1 MSDEGSARD
10 RCRARRSGRHIE
22 PVTWLTGA
30 RVAFPWRAMTSI
42 RQGAADAGAP
52 YSPPRARHR
61 DLPARDDRDAGSDA
75 SRGFPTGLVLGGS
88 AALRD
93 AVELALK
100 VAATRTT
107 TVLLVG
113 ETGTGKEL
121 FARGV
126 HLASHACREPFVGV
140 NCAAIPESL
149 LESELFGHE
158 QGAFTDARSQKRGLL
173 EMAGRG
179 TLFLD
184 EIGEMPASL
193 QPKLLR
199 VLEER
204 RVRRLGGVTE
214 QTVDCRII
222 AGTNVRLDDAVAE
235 GTFRDDLFY
244 RLNVF
249 RIELPPLRER
259 LEDVTVL
266 AEHFLEQVAREQ
278 GHPPKRL
285 SPEAL
290 TALREYHWPGNVRE
304 LKNVLERAAILAGG
318 ELIHARHVML
328 QSRTTA
334 SAEARAVPPVGAI
347 QIPSDGKSLDEI
359 EREAIQLTLL
369 LTRGN
374 LSAAARILGVSRPT
388 LARKMRLS
396 GLSRR
401 TLLASS

>member
-1 MSDEGSARD
+1 
-10 RCRARRSGRHIE
+10 
-22 PVTWLTGA
+22 
-30 RVAFPWRAMTSI
+30 MTSI
-42 RQGAADAGAP
+42 RPGGADAGAACA
-52 YSPPRARHR
+52 PRQRVPTPSHAVRAGVART
-61 DLPARDDRDAGSDA
+61 DVA
-75 SRGFPTGLVLGGS
+75 SAPFADGHILGES
-88 AALRD
+88 AALRG
-93 AVELALK
+93 AIELARK
-100 VAATRTT
+100 VAATRHT

-121 FARGV
+121 FARGI
-126 HLASHACREPFVGV
+126 HAASQSSREPFVAV
-140 NCAAIPESL
+140 NCAAIPETL

-158 QGAFTDARSQKRGLL
+158 QGAFTDARSQKRGLI
-173 EMAGRG
+173 EMAARG

-184 EIGEMPASL
+184 EIGEMPPSL

-199 VLEER
+199 VLEDR
-204 RVRRLGGVTE
+204 RVRRLGGVAE
-214 QTVDCRII
+214 LPVECRII

-235 GTFRDDLFY
+235 HRFRDDLFY

-249 RIELPPLRER
+249 RIELPALRER
-259 LEDVTVL
+259 LEDVAMLT
-266 AEHFLEQVAREQ
+266 EHFLEQVAHEQ
-278 GHPPKRL
+278 GQPPKRL
-285 SPEAL
+285 APEAL

-304 LKNVLERAAILAGG
+304 LRNVLERAAILAGG
-318 ELIHARHVML
+318 EQIHLRHLLL
-328 QSRTTA
+328 QN
-334 SAEARAVPPVGAI
+334 RATSTVDVQSDPPVGTI
-347 QIPSDGKSLDEI
+347 RIPADGKSLDEI

>member
-1 MSDEGSARD
+1 MR
-10 RCRARRSGRHIE
+10 
-22 PVTWLTGA
+22 LTGA
-30 RVAFPWRAMTSI
+30 RVALSQGEMTTPARHAPDRRAI
-42 RQGAADAGAP
+42 YDE
-52 YSPPRARHR
+52 PPRTR
-61 DLPARDDRDAGSDA
+61 DRNATDTDA
-75 SRGFPTGLVLGGS
+75 SPQFPGGLVLGQS
-88 AALRD
+88 VALRE

-100 VAATRTT
+100 VAATRAT

-121 FARGV
+121 FSRGI
-126 HLASHACREPFVGV
+126 HLASQAKREPFVAV

-158 QGAFTDARSQKRGLL
+158 QGAFTDARSLKRGLI

-184 EIGEMPASL
+184 EIGEMPVSL

-204 RVRRLGGVTE
+204 RVRRLGGV
-214 QTVDCRII
+214 VDQRVECRII
-222 AGTNVRLDDAVAE
+222 AGTNVRLDHAVAA
-235 GTFRDDLFY
+235 GGFRDDLFY

-259 LEDVTVL
+259 LEDVAVL
-266 AEHFLEQVAREQ
+266 AEHFLDEVAREQ
-278 GHPPKRL
+278 GQSRKRL

-290 TALREYHWPGNVRE
+290 TALREHHWPGNVRE
-304 LKNVLERAAILAGG
+304 LRNVLERAVILAGG
-318 ELIHARHVML
+318 DVIQPRHVML
-328 QSRTTA
+328 QSRTTL
-334 SAEARAVPPVGAI
+334 SAEARSTPALGAI
-347 QIPSDGKSLDEI
+347 QIPPEGKSLDEI

-369 LTRGN
+369 ITCGN

-388 LARKMRLS
+388 LARKMRLN

-401 TLLASS
+401 NLLASS

>member
-1 MSDEGSARD
+1 MR
-10 RCRARRSGRHIE
+10 
-22 PVTWLTGA
+22 P
-30 RVAFPWRAMTSI
+30 F
-42 RQGAADAGAP
+42 RQLAEAGADLR
-52 YSPPRARHR
+52 SPARARHH
-61 DLPARDDRDAGSDA
+61 DRATPRGVALHSDTPPV
-75 SRGFPTGLVLGGS
+75 FPPGLILGES

-100 VAATRTT
+100 VAGTRTT

-126 HLASHACREPFVGV
+126 HLASHSRGEPFVAV

-158 QGAFTDARSQKRGLL
+158 QGAFTDARSQKRGLV

-184 EIGEMPASL
+184 EIGEMPLSL

-204 RVRRLGGVTE
+204 RVRRLGSVVE
-214 QTVDCRII
+214 QPVECRII
-222 AGTNVRLDDAVAE
+222 AGTNARLDHAVAE
-235 GTFRDDLFY
+235 ERFRDDLFY

-259 LEDVTVL
+259 LEDVAVL
-266 AEHFLEQVAREQ
+266 AEHFLDQIAREEGQ
-278 GHPPKRL
+278 PRKQL

-290 TALREYHWPGNVRE
+290 TALQEHDWPGNVRQ
-304 LKNVLERAAILAGG
+304 LKNVMERAAILADGDV
-318 ELIHARHVML
+318 IQARHVIV
-328 QSRTTA
+328 QSRTTTA
-334 SAEARAVPPVGAI
+334 AEARSASMVGTI
-347 QIPSDGKSLDEI
+347 QIPLLGKSLDEI

-369 LTRGN
+369 LTHGN

>member
-1 MSDEGSARD
+1 
-10 RCRARRSGRHIE
+10 
-22 PVTWLTGA
+22 
-30 RVAFPWRAMTSI
+30 MTSI
-42 RQGAADAGAP
+42 RQGGADAGAP
-52 YSPPRARHR
+52 YAPPARAGQRG
-61 DLPARDDRDAGSDA
+61 LPARDDRDVGSDA

-93 AVELALK
+93 AIDLALK
-100 VAATRTT
+100 VATTRTT

-126 HLASHACREPFVGV
+126 HLASQACREPFVAV

-214 QTVDCRII
+214 QKVDCRII
-222 AGTNVRLDDAVAE
+222 AGTNVRLDDAVAD
-235 GTFRDDLFY
+235 GSFRNDLFY

-259 LEDVTVL
+259 LEDVAVL

-278 GHPPKRL
+278 EQPPKRL

-290 TALREYHWPGNVRE
+290 TALREHHWPGNVRE

-334 SAEARAVPPVGAI
+334 SADARSVAPLGAI
-347 QIPSDGKSLDEI
+347 QIPPDGKSLDEI

>member
-1 MSDEGSARD
+1 
-10 RCRARRSGRHIE
+10 
-22 PVTWLTGA
+22 
-30 RVAFPWRAMTSI
+30 MTSI
-42 RQGAADAGAP
+42 RQGAPAGEPYAP
-52 YSPPRARHR
+52 PARARHR
-61 DLPARDDRDAGSDA
+61 DLAALDDGRHGGDGPALFAG
-75 SRGFPTGLVLGGS
+75 GLVLGGS

-100 VAATRTT
+100 VAATRAT

-126 HLASHACREPFVGV
+126 HLASQARREPFVAV

-184 EIGEMPASL
+184 EIGEMPVTL

-214 QTVDCRII
+214 QTVGCRVI
-222 AGTNVRLDDAVAE
+222 AGTNARLDDAVAD
-235 GTFRDDLFY
+235 GSFRNDLFY

-259 LEDVTVL
+259 LEDVAVL
-266 AEHFLEQVAREQ
+266 AEHFLDQVAHEQ
-278 GHPPKRL
+278 GQSPNRL

-290 TALREYHWPGNVRE
+290 TALREHHWPGNVRE

-318 ELIHARHVML
+318 EMIQAQHVML

-334 SAEARAVPPVGAI
+334 AAEARSLPTVGAI
-347 QIPSDGKSLDEI
+347 QIPPDGKSLDEI
-359 EREAIQLTLL
+359 EREAIHITLL

-401 TLLASS
+401 TVLASS